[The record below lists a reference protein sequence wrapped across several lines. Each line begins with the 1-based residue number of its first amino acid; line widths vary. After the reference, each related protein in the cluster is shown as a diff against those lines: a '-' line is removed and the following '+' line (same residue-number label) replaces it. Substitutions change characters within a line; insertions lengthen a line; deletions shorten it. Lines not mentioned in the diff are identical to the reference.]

1 MKEETAVSVL
11 AMIQTLARKMLEV
24 GGTEPYRH
32 LDHKDACEQMTKALR
47 FIAEQEDVK

>member
-11 AMIQTLARKMLEV
+11 AMIQTLAREMLEV
-24 GGTEPYRH
+24 GGSEPYSH
-32 LDHKDACEQMTKALR
+32 LAHKFACEEMMKVLR